1 MFVMKGRLVMGT
13 EMNVFDRAID
23 RAQLQSLLSAS
34 CNSQNMYDNAL
45 NSLRTSLPM
54 LDESSPYV
62 KAYKNGISRMISDGS
77 YDDAYSAVIKSI
89 LCTMNEVE
97 I

>member
-1 MFVMKGRLVMGT
+1 MGR

-23 RAQLQSLLSAS
+23 RSQLQSLLAAS

-62 KAYKNGISRMISDGS
+62 KAIKNGISRMISDGS
-77 YDDAYSAVIKSI
+77 YDDSYAAVKRSI
-89 LCTMNEVE
+89 ICAMNEVE